1 MADKKRLLFYPELRE
16 PALEIVGPYW
26 KIGPRDQQGISTLG
40 DMVKDIDKQKSLD
53 ELVIFLHG
61 YTGGMMLDDDDGNS
75 KGYDLGEEAVTQAF
89 AKTKTQIE
97 HIRFEGCWVGD
108 GPGDMAKFGHL
119 FNARDV
125 SGFTWVHWSNDITVT
140 IPKGLT
146 AEDLTAFLDKKGL
159 AKWLAPTTAPMAQ
172 LASLARTKDAPKKL
186 WLEWFQATLDKKA
199 PYEDQDGNLAADSGR
214 PSNFQRLGVHNYK
227 IRSDA
232 RSRTVLAKDAKPS
245 AGGHPNFDYVT
256 VKLR

>member
-1 MADKKRLLFYPELRE
+1 MAGKRLLFYPELRE
-16 PALEIVGPYW
+16 EAQEIVGPYW
-26 KIGPRDQQGISTLG
+26 KIGRDDQQEISTLS
-40 DMVKDIDKQKSLD
+40 DMVKQIDKQKSLD

-75 KGYDLGEEAVTQAF
+75 KGYDLGEQAVTQAF

-97 HIRFEGCWVGD
+97 HIRFEGCWVGE
-108 GPGDMAKFGHL
+108 GPVDMAVFGRL

-146 AEDLTAFLDKKGL
+146 ANDLKAFLDKKGL
-159 AKWLAPTTAPMAQ
+159 AKWLAPTAPPMTQ
-172 LASLARTKDAPKKL
+172 LASMAQSKDAPKRL
-186 WLEWFQATLDKKA
+186 WLEWFQATLDKKP
-199 PYEDQDGNLAADSGR
+199 PYEDQDGKLAADSGKR
-214 PSNFQRLGVHNYK
+214 SNFQQLGVHNYK
-227 IRSDA
+227 VRSDA
-232 RSRTVLAKDAKPS
+232 RARTVLAKDAKPS
-245 AGGHPNFDYVT
+245 DAGHSAFEYVT

>member
-1 MADKKRLLFYPELRE
+1 MAGKRLLFYPELRE
-16 PALEIVGPYW
+16 QAQEIVGPYW
-26 KIGPRDQQGISTLG
+26 KIGHPDQQEISTLK
-40 DMVKDIDKQKSLD
+40 DMVNEIGKQKSLD

-75 KGYDLGEEAVTQAF
+75 KGYDLGEQAVTQAF
-89 AKTKTQIE
+89 ANTKTQIE

-108 GPGDMAKFGHL
+108 GPSDMATFGRL
-119 FNARDV
+119 FNAQDV

-146 AEDLTAFLDKKGL
+146 AKDLEAFLETKGL

-172 LASLARTKDAPKKL
+172 LASMAQSKSAPKKL

-199 PYEDQDGNLAADSGR
+199 P
-214 PSNFQRLGVHNYK
+214 
-227 IRSDA
+227 
-232 RSRTVLAKDAKPS
+232 
-245 AGGHPNFDYVT
+245 
-256 VKLR
+256 